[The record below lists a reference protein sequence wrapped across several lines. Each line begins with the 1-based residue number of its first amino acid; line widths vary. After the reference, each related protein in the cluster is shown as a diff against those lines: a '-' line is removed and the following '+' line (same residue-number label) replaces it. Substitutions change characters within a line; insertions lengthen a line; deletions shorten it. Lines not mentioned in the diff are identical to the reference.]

1 MFNENLSLDFLKM
14 LTDDGWKH
22 ELEIPDLESCVYNSI
37 YVPNTEVVINLGVP
51 MLQISS
57 IVGT

>member
-1 MFNENLSLDFLKM
+1 MS
-14 LTDDGWKH
+14 TDDGWKH